1 MTSIEF
7 DFVANKNA
15 ESGERTN
22 TIIPVGDLSEEQTKA
37 IASALV
43 GLNNLTSN
51 RRKGYPRT
59 FTVEVTDAGNIRIVG
74 TTTCTRSADAPV
86 KRTKAVNPF
95 LE

>member
-1 MTSIEF
+1 MATIDF

-15 ESGERTN
+15 ESGERTL
-22 TIIPVGDLSEEQTKA
+22 TTIPVGNLSEEQVKA

-59 FTVEVTDAGNIRIVG
+59 FTVEVTDAGNILIVG
-74 TTTCTRSADAPV
+74 TTTCTRDANTPT
-86 KRTKAVNPF
+86 KKAKAVNPF

>member
-1 MTSIEF
+1 MASIEF

-59 FTVEVTDAGNIRIVG
+59 FTIELTDAGNILVVG